1 MLISPTTR
9 AQQGGCRYSV
19 QDKDHTGCGI
29 WEHSNFDKNA
39 VPKDDRP
46 LYGMSAWT
54 AMVFPGMHL
63 SSGPDCG
70 GGSRYH
76 RNDRMHGEDT
86 YWLLNDSM
94 DDRSSRELTVMTTN
108 LSVVGSGP
116 IWAPAQ
122 GLLQKLIK
130 FIQRSD
136 GIHQQWVIHLSRLD
150 NLSLVN
156 ALWMLF
162 SLWSIDP
169 TAWPL
174 ASHQNHC

>member
-1 MLISPTTR
+1 
-9 AQQGGCRYSV
+9 
-19 QDKDHTGCGI
+19 
-29 WEHSNFDKNA
+29 
-39 VPKDDRP
+39 
-46 LYGMSAWT
+46 
-54 AMVFPGMHL
+54 
-63 SSGPDCG
+63 
-70 GGSRYH
+70 
-76 RNDRMHGEDT
+76 
-86 YWLLNDSM
+86 M

-156 ALWMLF
+156 AL
-162 SLWSIDP
+162 
-169 TAWPL
+169 
-174 ASHQNHC
+174 